1 MMSWVGPD
9 GIVYHSHDGLAP
21 HLMNPFTLL
30 ATSAEELHQSSLGIS
45 MKELSLLVSV
55 ALVVLGR
62 FLLFFFKFIFPCAS
76 YCNATDGIIS
86 IILLLVSIY
95 KLLMLLVDIPLLSL
109 YSLNQ
114 CIVFLIFRF

>member
-9 GIVYHSHDGLAP
+9 GRVYHSHDGLAP

-62 FLLFFFKFIFPCAS
+62 FLLFFSSSFS
-76 YCNATDGIIS
+76 
-86 IILLLVSIY
+86 LVLHIAM
-95 KLLMLLVDIPLLSL
+95 LLMVLSQL
-109 YSLNQ
+109 
-114 CIVFLIFRF
+114 FFF